1 MSYFSATHAYISGQ
15 SITFVIV
22 SALISSLLIMTVGT
36 NTSAV
41 MPYFTDFMANAK
53 SATTGSSSTHGGAV
67 PLITLDSGNGELDH
81 QVNQFFQCVKKTG
94 HTGGTHGEPSRGEID
109 TCYETVFVSGDSS
122 SSSFGT
128 EHSHSHSHSQGHS
141 HSHSQD
147 HSTSNGDSQSS
158 KDVFVS

>member
-1 MSYFSATHAYISGQ
+1 MRK
-15 SITFVIV
+15 
-22 SALISSLLIMTVGT
+22 ALQQ
-36 NTSAV
+36 AV
-41 MPYFTDFMANAK
+41 QVP
-53 SATTGSSSTHGGAV
+53 HGGAV

-81 QVNQFFQCVKKTG
+81 QVNQFFQCIKKTG

-141 HSHSQD
+141 
-147 HSTSNGDSQSS
+147 TSNGDSQSS